1 MTNDLNSYDLYCD
14 DIESTEVLT
23 PQEEQE
29 LLIRYHNGDYEA
41 RNKLVESN
49 LRLVRK
55 LVSKY
60 KGLNISLGDLVQDLS
75 LYLFTVVD
83 NFD

>member
-49 LRLVRK
+49 LRLVR
-55 LVSKY
+55 S
-60 KGLNISLGDLVQDLS
+60 
-75 LYLFTVVD
+75 
-83 NFD
+83 